1 MNGLTQERAH
11 PSLARMSMPS
21 PLEAIRARIAAAA
34 RNSRREPDTI
44 ELVAVSKTHPAAAVA
59 VLLEQGQR
67 RFGENRVQEAMEK
80 FPSMREHY
88 PDLRLHLIGPLQ
100 TNKALDAVRGFEVIE
115 TLDRPRLAD
124 AVARAAD
131 RTGRLPEL
139 LVQVNIGDEPQKAG
153 IPRSEAEAF
162 IRACQARFGAALK
175 GLMCIPPAQDDP
187 APHFRALSAMAAS
200 CGLPELSMGM
210 SADFEAAI
218 LAGATRIRVGSALFG
233 ERPIPA
239 SPGP

>member
-1 MNGLTQERAH
+1 
-11 PSLARMSMPS
+11 MSMPS
-21 PLEAIRARIAAAA
+21 PLDRIRARIAEAA
-34 RNSRREPDTI
+34 RNSRREPDAI

-59 VLLEQGQR
+59 ILLEQGQR

-80 FPSMREHY
+80 FPSLRERH

-124 AVARAAD
+124 AIARAAD
-131 RTGRLPEL
+131 RAGRMPEL

-153 IPRSEAEAF
+153 IPRIEAEAF
-162 IRACQARFGAALK
+162 IRACRDRFGAALT
-175 GLMCIPPAQDDP
+175 GLMCIPPAEDDP
-187 APHFRALSAMAAS
+187 APHFHALSAMAAS
-200 CGLPELSMGM
+200 CGLPGLSMGM
-210 SADFEAAI
+210 SGDFEAAI

-239 SPGP
+239 SPDP